1 MPQNREWCASTA
13 LSKEV
18 KKGKRQPSNCT
29 QLLKQILFLTMGAH
43 FSARL
48 PLVLVKQNLSQ
59 KTKIFANLALAQ
71 ILLFVLLHTSNV
83 SLLHPSD
90 RNLAWAQNTPR
101 CILAGKPSWE
111 GRSCLLEKRGWASHV
126 WYSPITLLFILGI
139 ETFMQMLGLD
149 SFDFS
154 HLKGRCV
161 ISVFHLLSVL
171 RWTRADSEILQV
183 KELPLQVPFP
193 HPQLR
198 DALDNE
204 LWQKSSLKLWV
215 M

>member
-1 MPQNREWCASTA
+1 M
-13 LSKEV
+13 
-18 KKGKRQPSNCT
+18 
-29 QLLKQILFLTMGAH
+29 
-43 FSARL
+43 
-48 PLVLVKQNLSQ
+48 
-59 KTKIFANLALAQ
+59 
-71 ILLFVLLHTSNV
+71 
-83 SLLHPSD
+83 
-90 RNLAWAQNTPR
+90 
-101 CILAGKPSWE
+101 
-111 GRSCLLEKRGWASHV
+111 LEERGWASHV

-171 RWTRADSEILQV
+171 RWTHADSEILQV

-204 LWQKSSLKLWV
+204 L
-215 M
+215 

>member
-1 MPQNREWCASTA
+1 M
-13 LSKEV
+13 
-18 KKGKRQPSNCT
+18 
-29 QLLKQILFLTMGAH
+29 
-43 FSARL
+43 
-48 PLVLVKQNLSQ
+48 
-59 KTKIFANLALAQ
+59 
-71 ILLFVLLHTSNV
+71 
-83 SLLHPSD
+83 
-90 RNLAWAQNTPR
+90 
-101 CILAGKPSWE
+101 
-111 GRSCLLEKRGWASHV
+111 LEERGWASHV

-161 ISVFHLLSVL
+161 ISAFHLLFVL
-171 RWTRADSEILQV
+171 RWARADSEILQV

-204 LWQKSSLKLWV
+204 L
-215 M
+215 